1 MIRLGLDRKCIF
13 LYLELGTRA
22 GLTIVPVVPW
32 EGPPPPGGP
41 SINCQNF
48 YHAVLTFERS
58 VCVGLN
64 VTTTTKKGRQLF
76 GEEKCTPKKVHAQKK
91 ILAMRMRKV
100 PPPYVWMGPLII
112 NPALR
117 MSVTINHY

>member
-1 MIRLGLDRKCIF
+1 MGGGPRRH
-13 LYLELGTRA
+13 
-22 GLTIVPVVPW
+22 
-32 EGPPPPGGP
+32 GPPDQLL
-41 SINCQNF
+41 IF